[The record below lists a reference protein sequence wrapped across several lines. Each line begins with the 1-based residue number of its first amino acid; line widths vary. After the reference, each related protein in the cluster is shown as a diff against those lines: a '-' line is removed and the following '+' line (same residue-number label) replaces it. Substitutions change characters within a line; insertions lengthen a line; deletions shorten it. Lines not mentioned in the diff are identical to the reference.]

1 MVGLK
6 IEGGG
11 KVEVAW
17 ADSYGEE
24 KADPDPGCTFAIDLL
39 LVQLLPSPQG
49 VEFTISEKI

>member
-1 MVGLK
+1 M
-6 IEGGG
+6 
-11 KVEVAW
+11 EVAW

-49 VEFTISEKI
+49 VEFTISEKNSLGRSFN